1 VSAEPKPQEQA
12 PVQLTYRDRPEI
24 PETYADTLHVAI
36 VEGAVVKIEFVVNR
50 PHEPTAP
57 GAFVTGNALTACR
70 LVMPLQGVVDMANRL
85 DKLLTQLHAKGILK
99 SVAQG
104 SVTVN

>member
-1 VSAEPKPQEQA
+1 VSAEPKPQEQE

-24 PETYADTLHVAI
+24 PETYADTLHVAC
-36 VEGAVVKIEFVVNR
+36 VEGVVVKMEFVVNR

-57 GAFVTGNALTACR
+57 GASVTGNALTACR
-70 LVMPLQGVVDMANRL
+70 LVMPLQGMVDMAKKL
-85 DKLLTQLHAKGILK
+85 DKLLTQMHAKGILK

-104 SVTVN
+104 SATVN